1 MGYIASLK
9 SFDKILFDLSQG
21 FLIDGYPLDKNQAAT
36 FLNDIGNPTKVICL
50 KISDETAETRL
61 RLRRD
66 FDDTIRAIH
75 KRLKTWHEE
84 TKPLA
89 KSFNAVFID
98 GNLPA
103 NQVVDIAIKA
113 LE

>member
-1 MGYIASLK
+1 MDK
-9 SFDKILFDLSQG
+9 S
-21 FLIDGYPLDKNQAAT
+21 QAGT

-50 KISDETAETRL
+50 KISDETAQTRL

-66 FDDTIRAIH
+66 FDDTIRAITR
-75 KRLKTWHEE
+75 RLKTWHEE
-84 TKPLA
+84 TQPLA
-89 KSFNAVFID
+89 KSFNAVVID

-103 NQVVDIAIKA
+103 NQIMDIAIKA

>member
-1 MGYIASLK
+1 M
-9 SFDKILFDLSQG
+9 DKH
-21 FLIDGYPLDKNQAAT
+21 QAGT

-50 KISDETAETRL
+50 EISDETAQTRL

-66 FDDTIRAIH
+66 FDDTIRAINR
-75 KRLKTWHEE
+75 RLKTWHEE
-84 TKPLA
+84 TKPVA
-89 KSFNAVFID
+89 KSFNAVVID

-103 NQVVDIAIKA
+103 NEVMDIAVKA